1 MASYGQGVNFTS
13 AMQQHQANKEQQFYG
28 SLLSNAMQSGG
39 QFDIEE
45 GNPVYTS
52 TPMQDKTQSWNEFV
66 RMKGGR
72 LAPGDVQNFESAWT
86 QANAMKTQQQ
96 MKEIGRLRLRGYD
109 INDIQDTV
117 ENSPELYGNLMDMV
131 SNLEMSGDENGM
143 AQAAMVRQFLPTQS
157 DTMGEQFAE
166 YAMENPGMTML
177 GGYGAY
183 KGGQYA
189 LDKWGK
195 GLTAKLMG
203 DPEAMKA
210 FEDYTKGK
218 YVRKDGKWYFGDKH
232 AKAGQ
237 KIGLKNTTAKLDRM
251 YDASKSRSWKNMFS
265 GKGFGGVGTYIGAAA
280 APEIGKILGGEGG
293 ERLGEIGGAGA
304 FGAMAA
310 QKGTGLLG
318 RAGVFGAKALAR
330 HTAAAGTGIGAHPL
344 AQLGLLGVDAYMAY
358 KMLAGN
364 E

>member
-1 MASYGQGVNFTS
+1 MAIYGQDINFTG
-13 AMQQHQANKEQQFYG
+13 AIQQHQANKEQQFYG

-39 QFDIEE
+39 QFDKEE

-86 QANAMKTQQQ
+86 QANAKKTQQQ

-109 INDIQDTV
+109 TADIQDTV
-117 ENSPELYGNLMDMV
+117 ENSPELYGSLMDMV
-131 SNLEMSGDENGM
+131 SNLEMSGDENAM
-143 AQAAMVRQFLPTQS
+143 AQAAMMRQYLPDTS
-157 DTMGEQFAE
+157 DTIGERFAE

-195 GLTAKLMG
+195 GLTTKLMG
-203 DPEAMKA
+203 DPEALKA

-218 YVRKDGKWYFGDKH
+218 YVRKDGKWHYGDKH

-237 KIGLKNTTAKLDRM
+237 KVGLPNTKAKLDRL
-251 YDASKSRSWKNMFS
+251 YKASDNRSWKNMFS
-265 GKGFGGVGTYIGAAA
+265 GNRFGGPGTYIGAYV
-280 APEIGKILGGEGG
+280 APEIGKMLGGEGG
-293 ERLGEIGGAGA
+293 ERVGELGAAGVYGG
-304 FGAMAA
+304 MAA
-310 QKGTGLLG
+310 QKATGLLG
-318 RAGVFGAKALAR
+318 RFGAFGAKAAAR
-330 HTAAAGTGIGAHPL
+330 HAAAAGTGIGAHPL
-344 AQLGLLGVDAYMAY
+344 AQLGLLGVDAAMLYQ
-358 KMLAGN
+358 MLAGN